1 MSFVDEKIL
10 AAVEP
15 VPEDVTVRR
24 YCRCFHFTDHRY
36 QQGYSGRE
44 KRMKERGYRSY
55 ERLKKYHAVKAPK
68 APANESIAVS
78 Q

>member
-24 YCRCFHFTDHRY
+24 DIVVVFISLIIDI
-36 QQGYSGRE
+36 SKAIPE
-44 KRMKERGYRSY
+44 ERN
-55 ERLKKYHAVKAPK
+55 V
-68 APANESIAVS
+68 
-78 Q
+78 